1 VEIGDYAIL
10 YSHSIT
16 LPGHKISRGAVVG
29 AGAVVAH
36 DVPDMAVVVGS
47 PARVVRYR
55 KDIHSECD
63 LLIMGGYNFRKQS
76 RKYLA
81 KLVGKQG

>member
-1 VEIGDYAIL
+1 
-10 YSHSIT
+10 

-36 DVPDMAVVVGS
+36 DVPDMAVVVGN